1 MFISSTR
8 RGRAVSLT
16 TLLKNSR
23 GQVFVDM
30 DADVRVPTLSSLL
43 NLFNNMLCRITVLF
57 GGLSLLFR
65 AGFVRGWLLVR

>member
-1 MFISSTR
+1 M
-8 RGRAVSLT
+8 
-16 TLLKNSR
+16 
-23 GQVFVDM
+23 FVDM